1 MRRHENYWPLI
12 RTAFLLTFAIVVTFQ
27 IYQLLEPSR
36 LKVDAAADT
45 LEAKE
50 QGSEL
55 YSANCA
61 SCHGEDGE
69 GVIAP
74 SLNSKSFLA
83 EVDDKQLFSL
93 TRTGVPGTGMPAWS
107 QDFGGPLTDEQL
119 RQLVVFIR
127 SWEPGLEDVVPQ
139 IATADPARGATIF
152 ASICAFCHGVS
163 GVGTERAPALNDA
176 ELLQNFNDEWFR
188 ETIIQGRPS
197 RGMPT
202 WGTVLSP
209 AQIDDVVAL
218 IGAWRDGEQFET
230 QIDLDGEEIYH
241 SSCAVCHGD
250 GGEGGIGPPLKGSE
264 FVAGESDQ
272 ELITI
277 ILDGRPG
284 TAMPGF
290 SSQLTDREA
299 SAVVNLL
306 RTWQE

>member
-1 MRRHENYWPLI
+1 MQRHENYWSLI
-12 RTAFLLTFAIVVTFQ
+12 RTAFLLTIAIVVTLQ

-36 LKVDAAADT
+36 LKVDAAADK
-45 LEAKE
+45 LEAEE
-50 QGSEL
+50 QGSDL

-69 GVIAP
+69 GAIAP
-74 SLNSKSFLA
+74 ALNSKSFLA
-83 EVDDKQLFSL
+83 DIDDEQLFSL
-93 TRTGVPGTGMPAWS
+93 ARTGVPGTGMPAWS

-139 IATADPARGATIF
+139 IVPADPARGATIF

-188 ETIIQGRPS
+188 ETIVQGRPS

-218 IGAWRDGEQFET
+218 IGAWREGELFET

-241 SSCAVCHGD
+241 TNCAVCHGD
-250 GGEGGIGPPLKGSE
+250 GGEGGIGPPLTGSE

-272 ELITI
+272 ELLTI

-290 SSQLTDREA
+290 SSQLTNREA
-299 SAVVNLL
+299 SAIINLL
-306 RTWQE
+306 RSWQE